1 MKRSVTGLSCL
12 IIGLVAQLHAASFIL
27 TDAQE
32 DDKLMAE
39 VIKEAAALEKEL
51 EAVLQKVERGDF
63 DQEALSIF
71 KTEMDECEEVL
82 LPWGVDETI
91 SEPMRSVIE
100 KQTYQKANQ
109 SKPLAG
115 KEFCDLENP
124 YQPSFEHQETR
135 PVYFRESSIVEA
147 LSPSAP
153 VQEEPVML
161 PAMSLVPAPITVQE
175 APVQVAEERAP
186 VQQVQ
191 EKEQVAPTQQPQ
203 GRFHKKR
210 SAGPIVRRAR

>member
-1 MKRSVTGLSCL
+1 MKRSVAGLSCL

-27 TDAQE
+27 TDAQA

-100 KQTYQKANQ
+100 KKTYQKANQ

-153 VQEEPVML
+153 VQEEPVM
-161 PAMSLVPAPITVQE
+161 SLVPVPVTVQE
-175 APVQVAEERAP
+175 TPVQVAEERAP

-191 EKEQVAPTQQPQ
+191 EKEQVAPTQPSQ
-203 GRFHKKR
+203 GRFHKRR